1 MKNSSLRLVLAALF
15 WALISLVF
23 AATPALAAQAD
34 PRWRTE
40 GDARACRAPLSFD
53 PMVARGP
60 GQGKKVLVIGDS
72 VTRDSRSMLTKALKS
87 AGWNPVIRC
96 FGGKRINWGISQL
109 RDQRV
114 WEGIPNTVVIA
125 LGTND
130 MRWVDRSTTKAR
142 INKILNRMGPTRNV
156 LWVNLYG
163 RNGDR
168 FSKSKQKWFNKTIE
182 KIASNRPNVHVLPWD
197 KYAETAKIPMSSP
210 LHYARKGL
218 VLRTK
223 LTVEYLN
230 TAFGVDS
237 PLR

>member
-1 MKNSSLRLVLAALF
+1 MKIASLRLALTAIT
-15 WALISLVF
+15 WASVSLGFVG
-23 AATPALAAQAD
+23 APALAAQPD

-40 GDARACRAPLSFD
+40 GDVRACRAPLSYGPVD
-53 PMVARGP
+53 TRGP
-60 GQGKKVLVIGDS
+60 GQGQKVLVIGDS
-72 VTRDSRSMLTKALKS
+72 VTRDSRPMLTKALKS

-96 FGGKRINWGISQL
+96 FGGKRIDWGMSQL
-109 RDQRV
+109 RDQRD
-114 WEGIPNTVVIA
+114 WEGIPKTVIIA

-130 MRWVDRSTTKAR
+130 MRWIDRSITKAR
-142 INKILNRMGPTRNV
+142 INKILNQIGPKRNV

-168 FSKSKQKWFNKTIE
+168 FSKSKQIWFNKTIE
-182 KIASNRPNVHVLPWD
+182 KIASNRPNVRVLPWD
-197 KYAETAKIPMSSP
+197 RYAEAAKFPMSGP
-210 LHYARKGL
+210 LHYSQKGL

-230 TAFGVDS
+230 TFFGENS

>member
-1 MKNSSLRLVLAALF
+1 
-15 WALISLVF
+15 
-23 AATPALAAQAD
+23 
-34 PRWRTE
+34 
-40 GDARACRAPLSFD
+40 
-53 PMVARGP
+53 MVARGP

-114 WEGIPNTVVIA
+114 WEGTPNTVVIA

-142 INKILNRMGPTRNV
+142 INKILNRIGPTRNV

-237 PLR
+237 SLR

>member
-1 MKNSSLRLVLAALF
+1 
-15 WALISLVF
+15 
-23 AATPALAAQAD
+23 
-34 PRWRTE
+34 
-40 GDARACRAPLSFD
+40 
-53 PMVARGP
+53 MVARGP

-142 INKILNRMGPTRNV
+142 INKILNRIGPTRNV

-223 LTVEYLN
+223 LTVGYLN